1 VREARFPGHPT
12 TLRTRRNDR
21 APGEHPERKQHE
33 ALLVCLPGQHVER
46 ALEHQFAHAIRL
58 KQLRR
63 REHVVAVMSS
73 ATRTI
78 ASPLR
83 CR

>member
-1 VREARFPGHPT
+1 
-12 TLRTRRNDR
+12 
-21 APGEHPERKQHE
+21 
-33 ALLVCLPGQHVER
+33 LLVCLPGQHVER
-46 ALEHQFAHAIRL
+46 ALEHQFAHAIGL

-78 ASPLR
+78 APLR

>member
-1 VREARFPGHPT
+1 LALNAANSPDEPASIPSG
-12 TLRTRRNDR
+12 
-21 APGEHPERKQHE
+21 KQHE
-33 ALLVCLPGQHVER
+33 ALLVCLPDQHVER
-46 ALEHQFAHAIRL
+46 ALEHQIAHAIGP

-63 REHVVAVMSS
+63 REHAVAIMSS
-73 ATRTI
+73 VTRTI